1 MNGLQETQQQLFAEV
16 PIDTQE
22 KFMSKRLSVFCA
34 LVLFAGA
41 IASAQTQQSVLVIE
55 GGTLIDGNGG
65 APARDAVVIVRG
77 SKIETVSR
85 KGQASYPA
93 GAQVIRADGKFIL
106 PGLWDAHCHYQW
118 WMPELLLSYGI
129 TSASLATADAWGV
142 ATRDAIEHGKIPG
155 PRLFIQPT
163 SVRAPWRAGLV
174 QSDPVIDTP
183 EKARE
188 AVRRSLESKP
198 ANISLARGVSF
209 EVYQAAI
216 DEAHKAGLPA
226 VAQPIGPM
234 VYAKEAVL
242 AGLNVLEHAGGVGYS
257 IAKDPAQWKGWG
269 EVEEHS
275 LDPTVYAGM
284 DDQKAAELIRL
295 VVDRKAFLEP
305 DFIAHGRGFHKRKA
319 EYELEDFR
327 LYSDHRLA
335 YVPEDR
341 REKEL
346 STYHEF
352 DGLDPAVR
360 ELRNKGYQNMKRF
373 MKEFVDAGGKL
384 LTGTDTSSWSVPGIG
399 LHHEFDILVNEVGLT
414 PMQVIVA
421 ATRNPAEAW
430 RVLDRQ
436 GTIEPGKLADLVI
449 VNNDPLADIRNLKK
463 IEWVIQDGKV
473 VDRAYHPWFD
483 PPVKNAYFGSLD
495 WVAALKQR
503 TQQGIRSTTGLTDV
517 GPVWSFGQ
525 PTPGI
530 ESASP
535 RLVTEGGP
543 SFMLTIRG
551 VNFTNK
557 SLVYVEGHPVPTK
570 LVSEAELNATIDSSV
585 IARPATLAIIVKNIG
600 VTQQPQWGGGVSNV
614 ATMLVNF
621 RY

>member
-1 MNGLQETQQQLFAEV
+1 
-16 PIDTQE
+16 
-22 KFMSKRLSVFCA
+22 MSKRLAAFCVW
-34 LVLFAGA
+34 LWFAA
-41 IASAQTQQSVLVIE
+41 VTAAAPAQQSAVLVIE
-55 GGTLIDGNGG
+55 GGTLIDGNG
-65 APARDAVVIVRG
+65 ASPVRDAVVVIRG
-77 SKIETVSR
+77 NKIETVSR
-85 KGQASYPA
+85 KGRTSYPA

-129 TSASLATADAWGV
+129 TSASLGGAEAWAV

-155 PRLFIQPT
+155 PRLFLQPT
-163 SVRAPWRAGLV
+163 SVRAPWRTGLT

-188 AVRRSLESKP
+188 AVRHSLESKP

-226 VAQPIGPM
+226 VAQPIGPT

-242 AGLNVLEHAGGVGYS
+242 AGLDVLEHAGGVGYS

-284 DDQKAAELIRL
+284 DDQKAAELIRM
-295 VVDRKAFLEP
+295 VVDHKAFLEP
-305 DFIAHGRGFHKRKA
+305 DFIAHGRGFHKRKS
-319 EYELEDFR
+319 EYELEDYR
-327 LYSDHRLA
+327 LYRNPGLA

-352 DGLDPAVR
+352 DGLDPAAR

-449 VNNDPLADIRNLKK
+449 VNADPLADIRNLKK

-483 PPVKNAYFGSLD
+483 PPLKNAYTGSQD

-503 TQQGIRSTTGLTDV
+503 TQQGIRSTTGLTD
-517 GPVWSFGQ
+517 PAYNFGQ

-530 ESASP
+530 ESVSP
-535 RLVTEGGP
+535 RLATEGGP
-543 SFMLTIRG
+543 SFTLTIRG
-551 VNFTNK
+551 VNFTSK
-557 SLVYVEGHPVPTK
+557 SLVYVEGHPMPTK
-570 LVSEAELNATIDSSV
+570 FVSETELAATIDAAV

-600 VTQQPQWGGGVSNV
+600 VAQQPQWGGGVSNT
-614 ATMLVNF
+614 ATLWVNF

>member
-1 MNGLQETQQQLFAEV
+1 MRKIGHPFCIYSATCLFAVCIAGAQAQQQPA
-16 PIDTQE
+16 
-22 KFMSKRLSVFCA
+22 
-34 LVLFAGA
+34 
-41 IASAQTQQSVLVIE
+41 LVIE

-65 APARDAVVIVRG
+65 APVRDAVVILRG
-77 SKIETVSR
+77 NRIETVGR
-85 KGQASYPA
+85 KGQANYPA
-93 GAQVIRADGKFIL
+93 GAQVLRADGKFIL

-118 WMPELLLSYGI
+118 WMPEIELSYGV
-129 TSASLATADAWGV
+129 TSVSLVGADTWGV
-142 ATRDAIEHGKIPG
+142 AARDAVEHGQIPG
-155 PRLFIQPT
+155 PHLFIQPT

-174 QSDPVIDTP
+174 QSDPIIDTP

-188 AVRRSLESKP
+188 AVRRSLALQP

-216 DEAHKAGLPA
+216 EEAHQAGLPA
-226 VAQPIGPM
+226 VAQPIGPT
-234 VYAKEAVL
+234 VYAKEAIM
-242 AGLNVLEHAGGVGYS
+242 AGLNVVEHAGGVGYS

-284 DDQKAAELIRL
+284 DDQKAAEFIRL
-295 VVDRKAFLEP
+295 AIAHKVFLEP
-305 DFIAHGRGFHKRKA
+305 DFIAHARGFHQRKA
-319 EYELEDFR
+319 EYELEDYR
-327 LYSDHRLA
+327 LFSDHRLA

-352 DGLDPAVR
+352 DGLDPAAR
-360 ELRNKGYQNMKRF
+360 DLRNKGVQNMKRF
-373 MKEFVDAGGKL
+373 FKQFVDAGGKL
-384 LTGTDTSSWSVPGIG
+384 LTGTDTSSWSVPGVG
-399 LHHEFDILVNEVGLT
+399 LHHEFDILVNEVGLS

-436 GTIEPGKLADLVI
+436 GTVEPGKMADLII
-449 VNNDPLADIRNLKK
+449 VNADPLADISNLKK
-463 IEWVIQDGKV
+463 IEWVVQNGKV
-473 VDRAYHPWFD
+473 VDRSYHPWFD
-483 PPVKNAYFGSLD
+483 PPLKNSYSGSAD

-503 TQQGIRSTTGLTDV
+503 TEQGVRWATGLTDV

-530 ESASP
+530 ESLAP
-535 RLVTEGGP
+535 RIVTEAGGAFP
-543 SFMLTIRG
+543 LTLRG
-551 VNFTNK
+551 VNFTNR
-557 SLVYVEGHPVPTK
+557 SLVYVDGHPMPTR
-570 LVSEAELNATIDSSV
+570 LVSETELQAAIAPEV
-585 IARPATLAIIVKNIG
+585 IARPATLPVVVKNIG
-600 VTQQPQWGGGVSNV
+600 VPQQPQWGGGVSNI
-614 ATMLVNF
+614 ATLYVNF